1 MTLLEVLQ
9 LVGYGTGASM
19 TLWMC
24 ALLARRRRL
33 RPVER
38 TLLALGIAIGLWHA
52 SNLFISLHSFLGLSS
67 ERWDIALKCID
78 TIAVVSI
85 TASYSFLL
93 HSHLY
98 LWADAR
104 TRSLTFTERV
114 RAFLCYLP
122 VLFLPLAIA
131 AIWHGNYVVLL
142 ERFGHSTLPGLPAV
156 TFLFAFS
163 LWAIYVLCL
172 CAFTDL
178 LIARLSDA
186 ENEKRFLVVLACSF
200 FAVSCLILFHG
211 IVGVGRGGPVG
222 QYLKTVASLG
232 SLLPTALIGY
242 YIYRYRYLELIIRE
256 SLIVAT
262 FSVVIL
268 IAYLVFVRSFSLW
281 ATSAFELRSGAVE
294 SLLILA
300 LALAAVP
307 LRGWLD
313 RRFHRMFEREASLY
327 REVVAR
333 IADYKGQYTRL
344 SELLDFIET
353 RTSRSLNLRHVRI
366 FAGHLPEESRSNDDD
381 QSGLLAR
388 RLIEEVQEHDGASA
402 ITDERL
408 QRLGYDL
415 GFVLRR
421 ERQVVGLML
430 VSAQDDALSQDT
442 RSVLSVL
449 ATQVAIAIDD
459 SNILEQNVRLERKVA
474 HGERLA
480 ALGQMAA
487 TVAHEVKNP
496 LSAIKS
502 IAQVMREDGAVVAEY
517 KRDLDLIVGETDR
530 LDRSVTQLLSFA
542 RSTPPLG
549 ANSNPALLVGAAVDL
564 CRNDAKARSVAI
576 ESRIDTSGEIDG
588 QGSQAVRDALTNLAL
603 NALQSTPAGGRIL
616 IEAQQVNGELVF
628 GVEDSGPGVP
638 HNLTEQIWEPF
649 FTTRQRGTGLGL
661 AIVRKRMEE
670 AGGRALLAGSSSL
683 GGARFELHLPVPKLH
698 GSGQSA

>member
-1 MTLLEVLQ
+1 
-9 LVGYGTGASM
+9 
-19 TLWMC
+19 
-24 ALLARRRRL
+24 
-33 RPVER
+33 
-38 TLLALGIAIGLWHA
+38 
-52 SNLFISLHSFLGLSS
+52 
-67 ERWDIALKCID
+67 
-78 TIAVVSI
+78 
-85 TASYSFLL
+85 
-93 HSHLY
+93 
-98 LWADAR
+98 
-104 TRSLTFTERV
+104 
-114 RAFLCYLP
+114 
-122 VLFLPLAIA
+122 LAIA
-131 AIWHGNYVVLL
+131 AVWRGNYVMLL
-142 ERFGHSTLPGLPAV
+142 ERFGHTTLPGLPSV

-163 LWAIYVLCL
+163 LWAVYVLCL

-178 LIARLSDA
+178 LIARVSNAD
-186 ENEKRFLVVLACSF
+186 NEKLFLVVLAGSF
-200 FAVSCLILFHG
+200 LAVSCLVLFHG
-211 IVGVGRGGPVG
+211 VAGVGRGGPVE
-222 QYLKTVASLG
+222 QYLKTIASLG

-256 SLIVAT
+256 SLIVAS

-268 IAYLVFVRSFSLW
+268 IAYLVFVRSFSGW

-353 RTSRSLNLRHVRI
+353 RASGSLNLRRVRI
-366 FAGHLPEESRSNDDD
+366 FAGHLTEESRFSDDD
-381 QSGLLAR
+381 QSGLSLSLAR
-388 RLIEEVQEHDGASA
+388 QLMEEVQELDGASA
-402 ITDERL
+402 FTDERL
-408 QRLGYDL
+408 ERLGYDL

-421 ERQVVGLML
+421 DRQIVGLMF
-430 VSAQDDALSQDT
+430 VSAQDDAMTEDT

-549 ANSNPALLVGAAVDL
+549 ATSNPALLVGAALDL
-564 CRNDAKARSVAI
+564 CRNDAKSRSVAI
-576 ESRIDTSGEIDG
+576 ESRINTYGEIDG

-616 IEAQQVNGELVF
+616 IEAQRVNGELVF

-638 HNLTEQIWEPF
+638 HNLAEQIWEPF
-649 FTTRQRGTGLGL
+649 FTTKQRGTGLGL

-670 AGGRALLAGSSSL
+670 AGGRALLAGPSSL
-683 GGARFELHLPVPKLH
+683 GGARFELHLPVPKPH
-698 GSGQSA
+698 GSEQSA